1 MAVELATARRRAL
14 VVGRRIVC
22 PRCETEQDLLA
33 FFVFER
39 DPKFADQL
47 NVVLKCRA
55 KVRQPNGR
63 IETCRRVFSIIEE
76 LPESDDA

>member
-33 FFVFER
+33 YFVFER
-39 DPKFADQL
+39 DPRYADQL

-55 KVRQPNGR
+55 KVRQENSR
-63 IETCRRVFSIIEE
+63 IEACRNVFSIAEE
-76 LPESDDA
+76 LPEDSDA